1 MGSLP
6 LTLGTGILVVAVL
19 TPSAYAADGGVSV
32 APSAPAPGGD
42 VAVRVSG
49 CDARTGTAVSEAF
62 AADGTL
68 SGPDGTL
75 GGRSRISQA
84 ASPGPYDIRVTCGD
98 TQLTGTVTVTGA
110 DSGAAPPT
118 AVPTAPP
125 SSASPATPVSS
136 AAPPSPV
143 SPASAASPASSGTP
157 ADVGAEDTAYFA
169 SVDTHPTGPGLVQA
183 IIGFVLVGVA
193 AVAVGLR
200 SVRRKRDGKD

>member
-125 SSASPATPVSS
+125 S
-136 AAPPSPV
+136 PV
-143 SPASAASPASSGTP
+143 SPASAASPASPASSGSP
-157 ADVGAEDTAYFA
+157 ADMGAEDTAYFA

>member
-49 CDARTGTAVSEAF
+49 CDARTGTAVSDAF

-125 SSASPATPVSS
+125 SSASPATPPSPASPV
-136 AAPPSPV
+136 SPV
-143 SPASAASPASSGTP
+143 SPAASGTP

-169 SVDTHPTGPGLVQA
+169 SVDTHPTGPGLAQA
-183 IIGFVLVGVA
+183 IIGLVLVGVA

-200 SVRRKRDGKD
+200 SARRKRDGKD

>member
-49 CDARTGTAVSEAF
+49 CDARTGTAVSDAF
-62 AADGTL
+62 ATDGTL

-75 GGRSRISQA
+75 GGRSRISRA

-110 DSGAAPPT
+110 DSAPG
-118 AVPTAPP
+118 
-125 SSASPATPVSS
+125 

-143 SPASAASPASSGTP
+143 SPVSPASPAAPSSPSSPSSPPSPASPASSATP
-157 ADVGAEDTAYFA
+157 ADLGAEDAAYFA
-169 SVDTHPTGPGLVQA
+169 SVDTHPTGPGLAQA
-183 IIGFVLVGVA
+183 IIGFALVGVA

-200 SVRRKRDGKD
+200 SARRKRGGKD